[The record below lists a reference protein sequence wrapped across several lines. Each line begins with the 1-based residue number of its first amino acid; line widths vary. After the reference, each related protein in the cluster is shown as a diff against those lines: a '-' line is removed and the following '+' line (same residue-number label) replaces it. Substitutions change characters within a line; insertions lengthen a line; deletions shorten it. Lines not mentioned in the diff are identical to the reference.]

1 MVHFPYLYGL
11 EVKFEIWSLVV
22 RCCNKRKLN
31 RPYIWPLSTL
41 IELKNSLS
49 IFQMSFFFLAVVLL
63 ISTSYVSSVFDLH
76 TECNTWAFEDN
87 QCIENP
93 KYAWNHIIIRTFEF
107 TSYFLTNQQL
117 YVDFLPHELHKLRE
131 KYCWWWRVR
140 VSQ

>member
-1 MVHFPYLYGL
+1 MVVYHGTFSWFRSQIWNLDV
-11 EVKFEIWSLVV
+11 VKKESWWISYI
-22 RCCNKRKLN
+22 RPLN
-31 RPYIWPLSTL
+31 IWPLSTL

-49 IFQMSFFFLAVVLL
+49 IFQMSFFVLAVVLL

-93 KYAWNHIIIRTFEF
+93 KYVRNHIIIRTFESTF
-107 TSYFLTNQQL
+107 YFLTNQQL

-131 KYCWWWRVR
+131 QYC
-140 VSQ
+140 